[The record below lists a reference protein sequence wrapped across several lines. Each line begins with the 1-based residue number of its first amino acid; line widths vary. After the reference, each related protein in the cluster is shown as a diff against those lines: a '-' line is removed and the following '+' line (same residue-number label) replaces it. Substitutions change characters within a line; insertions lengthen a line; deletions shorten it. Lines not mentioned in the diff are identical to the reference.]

1 MTERTFWRRLHARWA
16 ARRPPV
22 VSVLRLDG
30 VIGGGGRFQRGLNL
44 DGLADEIDAAFAGAR
59 VRAVALAI
67 NSPGGAPVQAELI
80 RQRLVSLSREKEV
93 PIYAFCEDVA
103 ASGGYWL
110 ACAASKI
117 YAQDA
122 SVVGSIGVISAGF
135 GAPELLAKIG
145 VERRVYAAG
154 ERKGMLDPFQAE
166 NPDDV
171 AHLAELQRDIHDG
184 FKTLVRDS
192 RGERL
197 QASEAELFNGAFWTG
212 RRALALGLVDAI
224 GDLRTEMRDEFGPKV
239 RFRQSRR
246 KRGLLAR
253 LGLGRSAAGAAL
265 GADLLDGIEARALWA
280 RFGR

>member
-1 MTERTFWRRLHARWA
+1 M
-16 ARRPPV
+16 
-22 VSVLRLDG
+22 
-30 VIGGGGRFQRGLNL
+30 
-44 DGLADEIDAAFAGAR
+44 
-59 VRAVALAI
+59 
-67 NSPGGAPVQAELI
+67 
-80 RQRLVSLSREKEV
+80 
-93 PIYAFCEDVA
+93 
-103 ASGGYWL
+103 
-110 ACAASKI
+110 
-117 YAQDA
+117 
-122 SVVGSIGVISAGF
+122 
-135 GAPELLAKIG
+135 AKIG

-212 RRALALGLVDAI
+212 RRAMALGLVDGI
-224 GDLRTEMRDEFGPKV
+224 GDLRTVMRDEFGPKV

-246 KRGLLAR
+246 KRRLLAR

-265 GADLLDGIEARALWA
+265 GADLLDGIERA
-280 RFGR
+280 RFGRASGDDRRRRFRQFERWRNFPPPGGAGRGNRLNPGHHRAHRGAPHAQQ

>member
-80 RQRLVSLSREKEV
+80 RQRLVSLSREKDV

-135 GAPELLAKIG
+135 GAPELL
-145 VERRVYAAG
+145 G
-154 ERKGMLDPFQAE
+154 ENR
-166 NPDDV
+166 
-171 AHLAELQRDIHDG
+171 
-184 FKTLVRDS
+184 
-192 RGERL
+192 
-197 QASEAELFNGAFWTG
+197 
-212 RRALALGLVDAI
+212 RRA
-224 GDLRTEMRDEFGPKV
+224 
-239 RFRQSRR
+239 
-246 KRGLLAR
+246 AR
-253 LGLGRSAAGAAL
+253 LR
-265 GADLLDGIEARALWA
+265 R
-280 RFGR
+280 R